1 MSTGKGKTRKVI
13 VTAAVTGGI
22 HTPTMTPYL
31 PKGPAEVAQDAI
43 DAAKAGAS
51 IVHIHAR
58 EDVTGKPTADMDTFE
73 KILTTVKRQ
82 TNAVIG
88 ITTGGAQGMTVE
100 ERFSVVERFKP
111 EMASANGGTINF
123 TLSKLAD
130 GPGMDDPKFDWEVPF
145 LKGTYD
151 NVFKN
156 TFHDMEYCIRMMN
169 KCGTFPEFEVF
180 DYGQLSNLAH
190 FKKMGILP
198 KQIYLQFVT
207 GVMGGM
213 PMSLEGLM
221 FVIDQAKKLLGSD
234 IMYSMVAGG
243 RRMFRFET
251 VCAVTGGNVR
261 VGLEDGIYIKP
272 NGELAVN
279 NAAQVEKI
287 IRILK
292 DLDFEIAT
300 PEDVRETFELKGA
313 DKVEF

>member
-1 MSTGKGKTRKVI
+1 MAQQRKVI

-31 PKGPAEVAQDAI
+31 PKGPKEVMQDAL
-43 DAAKAGAS
+43 DAAAAGAS

-58 EDVTGKPTADMDTFE
+58 RDNGQPTADFDTFE
-73 KILTTVKRQ
+73 QILSGIHKKNKDV
-82 TNAVIG
+82 VIG

-100 ERFSVVERFKP
+100 ERFAVIDRFKP
-111 EMASANGGTINF
+111 EMASANGGSINF
-123 TLSKLAD
+123 CLSKLAD
-130 GPGMDDPKFDWEVPF
+130 GPGMDNPKFDWEVPF

-156 TFHDMEYCIRMMN
+156 TFKDMEYCIRTMN
-169 KCGTFPEFEVF
+169 KNGTFPEFEVF
-180 DYGQLSNLAH
+180 DYGQLSNLAY

-198 KQIYLQFVT
+198 KQIYLQFIT

-213 PMSLEGLM
+213 PMSLEGLL
-221 FVIDQAKKLLGSD
+221 FVIDQAKKILGDD

-243 RRMFRFET
+243 RRMYRFES
-251 VCAVTGGNVR
+251 VCAITGGNVR

-272 NGELAVN
+272 NGELAVSS
-279 NAAQVEKI
+279 AAQVEKVI
-287 IRILK
+287 KVLK

-300 PEDVRETFELKGA
+300 PDEVRETFSLKGA

>member
-1 MSTGKGKTRKVI
+1 MAKQKKII
-13 VTAAVTGGI
+13 VTAAITGGI

-31 PKGPAEVAQDAI
+31 PKGADEVTQNAL
-43 DAAKAGAS
+43 DAAAAGAS

-58 EDVTGKPTADMDTFE
+58 RDVTGQPTADFDTFE
-73 KILTTVKRQ
+73 KILTGIKKKSNV
-82 TNAVIG
+82 VIG

-100 ERFSVVERFKP
+100 ERFAVIERFKP
-111 EMASANGGTINF
+111 EMASANGGSINF
-123 TLSKLAD
+123 CLSKLAG
-130 GPGMDDPKFDWEVPF
+130 GPGMDQPQFDWEVPF

-156 TFHDMEYCIRMMN
+156 TFRDMEYCIRTMN
-169 KCGTFPEFEVF
+169 DNGTFPEFEVF
-180 DYGQLSNLAH
+180 DYGQLANLQY

-213 PMSLEGLM
+213 PMSLEGLL
-221 FVIDQAKKLLGSD
+221 FVIVQAKKMLGED

-243 RRMFRFET
+243 RRMFRYET

-287 IRILK
+287 IHILK
-292 DLDFEIAT
+292 DLDYEIAT
-300 PEDVRETFELKGA
+300 PDDVREIFELKGA
-313 DKVEF
+313 DKVAF

>member
-1 MSTGKGKTRKVI
+1 MAKPQRKVI

-31 PKGPAEVAQDAI
+31 PKSADEVAQNCI

-51 IVHIHAR
+51 IVHVHAR
-58 EDVTGKPTADMDTFE
+58 KDNGQPTADFDTFE
-73 KILTTVKRQ
+73 KIISKVKKN

-88 ITTGGAQGMTVE
+88 ITTGGAQGMTTQ
-100 ERFSVVERFKP
+100 ERFAVIERFKP
-111 EMASANGGTINF
+111 EMASANGGSINF
-123 TLSKLAD
+123 CLSKLAD
-130 GPGMDDPKFDWEVPF
+130 GPGMDSPLHDWEVPF
-145 LKGTYD
+145 LERTYD

-156 TFHDMEYCIRMMN
+156 TFADMEYCIKTMN
-169 KCGTFPEFEVF
+169 ACGTFPEFEIF
-180 DYGQLSNLAH
+180 DYGQLANLAH

-198 KQIYLQFVT
+198 KQIYLQFIT

-213 PMSLEGLM
+213 PMSLEGLL
-221 FVIDQAKKLLGSD
+221 FVIDQAKKILGDD

-251 VCAVTGGNVR
+251 VCAITGGNVR

-279 NAAQVEKI
+279 NAAQVEKV

-300 PEDVRETFELKGA
+300 PDDVREMFSLKGP

>member
-1 MSTGKGKTRKVI
+1 MAKQKKVI

-31 PKGPAEVAQDAI
+31 PKSADEVAQDCI
-43 DAAKAGAS
+43 DAANAGAS

-58 EDVTGKPTADMDTFE
+58 KDNGQPTADFGVFE
-73 KILTTVKRQ
+73 KILTKVKKNS
-82 TNAVIG
+82 NAVIG
-88 ITTGGAQGMTVE
+88 ITTGGAQGMTTE
-100 ERFSVVERFKP
+100 ERFAVIERFKP
-111 EMASANGGTINF
+111 EMASANGGSVNF
-123 TLSKLAD
+123 CLSRLAD
-130 GPGMDDPKFDWEVPF
+130 SPGMDAPLYDWEVPF
-145 LKGTYD
+145 LKSTYD

-156 TFHDMEYCIRMMN
+156 TFSDMEYCIRTM
-169 KCGTFPEFEVF
+169 KACGTFPEFEVF
-180 DYGQLSNLAH
+180 DYGQLANLAY

-198 KQIYLQFVT
+198 EKLYLQFVP

-213 PMSLEGLM
+213 PMSLEGLL
-221 FVIDQAKKLLGSD
+221 FVIDQAKKLLGND
-234 IMYSMVAGG
+234 IMYSTVAGG

-251 VCAVTGGNVR
+251 VCAITGGNVR

-287 IRILK
+287 IRILRS
-292 DLDFEIAT
+292 LDFEIAT
-300 PEDVRETFELKGA
+300 PDEVREMFSLKGA

>member
-1 MSTGKGKTRKVI
+1 MAKQQRKVI

-31 PKGPAEVAQDAI
+31 PKGPDEVMQNAL
-43 DAAKAGAS
+43 DAAAAGAS

-58 EDVTGKPTADMDTFE
+58 LDNGQPTADFDTFE
-73 KILTTVKRQ
+73 KILSGVKKKSDV
-82 TNAVIG
+82 VIG
-88 ITTGGAQGMTVE
+88 ITTGGAQGMTTQ
-100 ERFSVVERFKP
+100 ERFAVIERFKP
-111 EMASANGGTINF
+111 EMASANGGSINF
-123 TLSKLAD
+123 CLSRLAD
-130 GPGMDDPKFDWEVPF
+130 GPGMDAPLHDWEVPF
-145 LKGTYD
+145 LKRTYD

-156 TFHDMEYCIRMMN
+156 TFADMEYCIRTMN
-169 KCGTFPEFEVF
+169 ACGTFPEFEVF
-180 DYGQLSNLAH
+180 DYGQLANLQY

-198 KQIYLQFVT
+198 KQIYLQFIT

-213 PMSLEGLM
+213 PMSLECLL
-221 FVIDQAKKLLGSD
+221 FVIDQAKKLLGED
-234 IMYSMVAGG
+234 VMYSMVAGG

-287 IRILK
+287 IKILH

-300 PEDVRETFELKGA
+300 PDEVRETFSLKGA

>member
-1 MSTGKGKTRKVI
+1 MAKQRKVI

-31 PKGPAEVAQDAI
+31 PKSAEEVAQNCI

-58 EDVTGKPTADMDTFE
+58 KDNGQPTADFDTFE
-73 KILTTVKRQ
+73 QILTKVKKN

-88 ITTGGAQGMTVE
+88 ITTGGAQGMTTQ
-100 ERFSVVERFKP
+100 ERFAVIERFKP
-111 EMASANGGTINF
+111 EMASANGGSINF
-123 TLSKLAD
+123 CLSKLAD
-130 GPGMDDPKFDWEVPF
+130 APGMDQPLNDWEVPF
-145 LKGTYD
+145 LKRTYD

-156 TFHDMEYCIRMMN
+156 TFADMEYCLRTMN
-169 KCGTFPEFEVF
+169 ACNTFPEFEVF
-180 DYGQLSNLAH
+180 DYGQLANLAH

-198 KQIYLQFVT
+198 KQIYLQFIT

-213 PMSLEGLM
+213 PMSLEGLL
-221 FVIDQAKKLLGSD
+221 FVIDQAKKTLGDD

-251 VCAVTGGNVR
+251 VCAITGGNVR

-279 NAAQVEKI
+279 NAAQVEKV

-292 DLDFEIAT
+292 ELDLEIAT
-300 PEDVRETFELKGA
+300 PDEVRETFSLKGA

>member
-1 MSTGKGKTRKVI
+1 MSKKQRKII

-31 PKGPAEVAQDAI
+31 PKSADEVAQNCI

-51 IVHIHAR
+51 IVHVHAR
-58 EDVTGKPTADMDTFE
+58 KDNGEPTADFDTFE
-73 KILTTVKRQ
+73 KILSKVRKN

-88 ITTGGAQGMTVE
+88 ITTGGAQGMTTQ
-100 ERFSVVERFKP
+100 ERFAVIERFKP
-111 EMASANGGTINF
+111 EMASANGGSINF
-123 TLSKLAD
+123 CLSKLAN
-130 GPGMDDPKFDWEVPF
+130 GPGMDSPINEWEIPF
-145 LKGTYD
+145 LERTYD

-156 TFHDMEYCIRMMN
+156 TFADMEYCIKTMN
-169 KCGTFPEFEVF
+169 ACGTFPEFEVF
-180 DYGQLSNLAH
+180 DYGQLANLAH

-198 KQIYLQFVT
+198 KQIYLQFIA

-213 PMSLEGLM
+213 PMSLEGFL
-221 FVIDQAKKLLGSD
+221 FVIDQAKKLLGDD

-251 VCAVTGGNVR
+251 ACAISGGNVR

-279 NAAQVEKI
+279 NAAQVEKV

-292 DLDFEIAT
+292 ELDFEIAT
-300 PEDVRETFELKGA
+300 PDDVREMFSLKGP